1 MHSDLKNHIKTEE
14 NLNNLITNHFT
25 FLAKSGTAALN

>member
-1 MHSDLKNHIKTEE
+1 MDSDLKNHIKTEE